1 MALKAL
7 LFISLLTLTSLFAD
21 TSSTDAEFRG
31 EAKAKITFLEKQN
44 VELKTKLESLED
56 KQKSVEEYKAII
68 DRQDKRV
75 EDVNAKMSS
84 VSEKTS
90 WLAIIIGCLTFL
102 IGLGGIIF
110 PYAMYKQNKKS
121 QEEAK
126 EDIKLWK
133 DITKKEFDLELKSF
147 KEHSISAQKELDDT
161 IDFLKDKAK
170 QSIEDIRKN
179 MIKNQITPIYKHS
192 ENLALDKLAETLQK
206 KPMVDYTFD
215 DWNSL
220 AFDAYD
226 KGKNEDAVF
235 YWTKA
240 IELGSPTEINIA
252 ETLIQKGHSL
262 SEIKDYN
269 KALDAFN
276 EVLYRFN
283 EHSSN
288 EAMQEQI
295 AIALLNKGFILGL
308 MHDSTVAMGTYN
320 ELIER
325 FKESQNRIIQ
335 EQVAQ
340 ALVNLF
346 ECLLIIN
353 FQELD
358 NENIQL
364 FTQCAKND
372 KDFLLQFKMLQ
383 VVKNAFQEDQ
393 TYSIEQLKD
402 EFSDTDFGDW
412 SWKELKRWAE
422 KLEDKEAQKRV
433 QQTIEV
439 FENWNKK
446 E

>member
-1 MALKAL
+1 MAPKAL
-7 LFISLLTLTSLFAD
+7 LLVSLLTLTSLFAD
-21 TSSTDAEFRG
+21 TSLTDAEFRG
-31 EAKAKITFLEKQN
+31 EAKAKIIFLEKQN
-44 VELKTKLESLED
+44 TELKTKLESLED

-68 DRQDKRV
+68 DRQDKRI
-75 EDVNAKMSS
+75 EDINTKMAS

-110 PYAMYKQNKKS
+110 PYVMYKQNKKS

-133 DITKKEFDLELKSF
+133 EITKKEFDLELKSF
-147 KEHSISAQKELDDT
+147 KEHSISVQKELDDT
-161 IDFLKDKAK
+161 IELLKDEAK

-179 MIKNQITPIYKHS
+179 MIKNQVAPIQKHS
-192 ENLALDKLAETLQK
+192 ENFALDKLAETLQK

-220 AFDAYD
+220 AFDAYG
-226 KGKNEDAVF
+226 KGKNENAVF

-262 SEIKDYN
+262 NEIKDYN
-269 KALDAFN
+269 KALEAFN
-276 EVLYRFN
+276 EVLNRFN
-283 EHSSN
+283 EHNSN
-288 EAMQEQI
+288 EAIQEQI
-295 AIALLNKGFILGL
+295 AIALLNKGFTLGL
-308 MHDSTVAMGTYN
+308 MHDSSVAMGTYN
-320 ELIER
+320 ELIKR
-325 FKESQNRIIQ
+325 FKESQNQIIQ

-372 KDFLLQFKMLQ
+372 KDLLLQFKMLQ
-383 VVKNAFQEDQ
+383 TVKNSLQEDQ
-393 TYSIEQLKD
+393 TLLVEQLKD
-402 EFSDTDFGDW
+402 EFSDNGFEDW
-412 SWKELKRWAE
+412 SWKELDTWAE
-422 KLEDKEAQKRV
+422 RLEDKDTKKRV
-433 QQTIEV
+433 QKTIEA
-439 FENWNKK
+439 FKNWNQK

>member
-1 MALKAL
+1 MELKAL
-7 LFISLLTLTSLFAD
+7 LFVSLLLLTSLFAD
-21 TSSTDAEFRG
+21 TSSTDAEFHG

-44 VELKTKLESLED
+44 IELKTKLDGLED
-56 KQKSVEEYKAII
+56 KQKSVEEYKNII

-75 EDVNAKMSS
+75 EDVNTKMAS

-110 PYAMYKQNKKS
+110 PYVMYKQNKKS

-133 DITKKEFDLELKSF
+133 EITKKEFDLELKSF
-147 KEHSISAQKELDDT
+147 KEHSISVQKELDDT
-161 IDFLKDKAK
+161 IELLKDEAK

-179 MIKNQITPIYKHS
+179 MIKNQVAPIQKHS
-192 ENLALDKLAETLQK
+192 ENFALDKLAETLQK

-220 AFDAYD
+220 AFDAYG
-226 KGKNEDAVF
+226 KGKNENAVF

-240 IELGSPTEINIA
+240 IELGNPTEINIA

-269 KALDAFN
+269 KALEVFN
-276 EVLYRFN
+276 EVLHRFN
-283 EHSSN
+283 KDSN
-288 EAMQEQI
+288 NEVMQEQI

-308 MHDSTVAMGTYN
+308 MNDSNDAMETYN
-320 ELIER
+320 ELIKR
-325 FKESQNRIIQ
+325 FKDSRNQIIQ

-346 ECLLIIN
+346 ECLLILN
-353 FQELD
+353 LQELD
-358 NENIQL
+358 NEKVKL
-364 FTQCAKND
+364 FMQCAKDD
-372 KDFLLQFKMLQ
+372 KDLLLQFKMLQ
-383 VVKNAFQEDQ
+383 TVKNALQEDQ
-393 TYSIEQLKD
+393 TLLVEQLKD
-402 EFSDTDFGDW
+402 EFSDNGFEDW
-412 SWKELKRWAE
+412 SWEELNTWVK
-422 KLEDKEAQKRV
+422 KLEDTEAKLRV
-433 QQTIEV
+433 QETIEA
-439 FENWNKK
+439 FQNWDMK
-446 E
+446 